1 MGRTVLDQM
10 AENDPRAAA
19 VSPEQ
24 FIDARFFQ
32 ELEREGF
39 IHKLWR

>member
-1 MGRTVLDQM
+1 M
-10 AENDPRAAA
+10 AEKEPRAAA
-19 VSPEQ
+19 ARPEQ

-39 IHKLWR
+39 IRKLWQ